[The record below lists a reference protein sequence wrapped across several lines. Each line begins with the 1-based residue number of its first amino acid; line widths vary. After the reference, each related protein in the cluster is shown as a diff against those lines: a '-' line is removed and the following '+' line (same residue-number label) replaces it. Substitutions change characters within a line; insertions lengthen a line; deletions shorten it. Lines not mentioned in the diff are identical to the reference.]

1 MQTFDPRLLALR
13 DGLCGQVL
21 EGTNG
26 VRYHLRHR
34 IGEGGQGW
42 VFRANWGEP
51 EGYEVVVKVL
61 RPDSVTPESLARFE
75 REAQVLRMLGQA
87 TRPNPH
93 IVRYFDHA
101 TARLPVGAGGP
112 VDLPFTVL
120 EYVRGPTLEDILATT
135 PGAGLALERVR
146 RIARQVAAALE
157 DVHARKIVHRDLKP
171 SNVLLATE
179 GGAEIAKVT
188 DFGIVKFFD
197 GGVVRTAALAGAT
210 MGYAPPEQFERRN
223 LRVDARTD
231 VFSYA
236 AMLYEM
242 LTGEKAF
249 PRGEGEN
256 PLIVITRLL
265 NGPRPSLLNATG
277 VLSPELAPRRDAI
290 QLLDAA
296 IVRATA
302 AEPSERQGS
311 IGGLWNVLEPLLH
324 TGSGYS
330 DAPAV
335 AGDLLPD
342 PNGWPPLAGGQPG
355 GETAST
361 AEAGPR
367 ERPAE
372 PQPSSPLWWSWRV
385 RVPSVRAGSV
395 RAAAFDVRGEGA
407 IAVGPDGVMRLDED
421 AWSATPLAQKIDLRL
436 ARGLGLLPG
445 GELLVFG
452 ARGLAAQPWSPD
464 STGTWDFSDT
474 ETTFLGAHVDD
485 DGTVTLVGE
494 RPLRQGGSAHGTT
507 GTIAQFFRGKRTLVT
522 DAPLSARLRA
532 VTRLAAASNAGI
544 VVACGDRGAIVRLE
558 RGVPEHVGEVCA
570 GHLTAI
576 AAVGD
581 GAVTVGSGG
590 HALSLSARL
599 QAQLEAVQ
607 TTRDLLALAVDPAGI
622 AWAGSAQARILR
634 RTGGSWLRMS
644 GELGL
649 TSSVVALWAGLRRV
663 RAVCDDGAV
672 VEGTLVAPG

>member
-61 RPDSVTPESLARFE
+61 RPDSVTPESLARFQ

-93 IVRYFDHA
+93 IVRYFDHS
-101 TARLPVGAGGP
+101 TARLPLGGGGP

-120 EYVRGPTLEDILATT
+120 EYVRGPTLEEILAAT

-146 RIARQVAAALE
+146 RVARQVAVALE

-171 SNVLLATE
+171 SNVLLASE

-197 GGVVRTAALAGAT
+197 GGVVRTASLAGAT

-249 PRGEGEN
+249 PRRDGEN
-256 PLIVITRLL
+256 PLIVVTRLL
-265 NGPRPSLLNATG
+265 NGPRPSLMNTTG
-277 VLSPELAPRRDAI
+277 TLAPELAARRDI
-290 QLLDAA
+290 VRRLDAA
-296 IVRATA
+296 IARATA

-311 IGGLWNVLEPLLH
+311 IGELWSLLEPLLR
-324 TGSGYS
+324 TSEPGYS
-330 DAPAV
+330 DAPAA

-342 PNGWPPLAGGQPG
+342 PNERPPLADAQPP
-355 GETAST
+355 AARVAA
-361 AEAGPR
+361 AEAGLR
-367 ERPAE
+367 ESPAE

-385 RVPSVRAGSV
+385 RVASVRAGSV
-395 RAAAFDVRGEGA
+395 RAAAFDARGEGA
-407 IAVGPDGVMRLDED
+407 IAVGPDGVTRLEGD
-421 AWSATPLAQKIDLRL
+421 AWSATSLAQTIDLRL
-436 ARGLGLLPG
+436 ARGVGLLPG
-445 GELLVFG
+445 GEVLVFG
-452 ARGLAAQPWSPD
+452 TRGLAAQATPQD
-464 STGTWDFSDT
+464 SGAWDFSDT
-474 ETTFLGAHVDD
+474 EATFLGAHIDE

-494 RPLRQGGSAHGTT
+494 RPLHPGGSAHGTT

-532 VTRLAAASNAGI
+532 VTRLAAASDAGAI
-544 VVACGDRGAIVRLE
+544 VACGDRGAIVRLE

-581 GAVTVGSGG
+581 GAVTVGGGG
-590 HALSLSARL
+590 HALSLSSRL
-599 QAQLEAVQ
+599 HAQLEAVQ
-607 TTRDLLALAVDPAGI
+607 TTRDLLALAVDPAGV

-634 RTGGSWLRMS
+634 RSGGGWVRMS